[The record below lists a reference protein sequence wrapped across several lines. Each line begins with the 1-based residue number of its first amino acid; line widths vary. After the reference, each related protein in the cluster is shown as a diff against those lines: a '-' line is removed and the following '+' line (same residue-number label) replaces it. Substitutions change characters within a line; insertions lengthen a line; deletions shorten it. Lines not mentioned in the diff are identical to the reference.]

1 MTPRS
6 ELDRDKLDRYIQR
19 VTGSIAAG
27 LNCAISSL
35 GDKLGLYEALHE
47 LRSASSFELAE
58 RTGLNERWL
67 REWLRHQACMQQ
79 IEYDA
84 ETERFFLSP
93 EAVAVMIDTSHPAY
107 FGGGFESATASFD
120 SLPGLVNSFHTG
132 IGFSYDDHGPGC
144 ASGIE
149 RMSRYFNENTLVPQ
163 VLPLLDGVVEKL
175 KRGAMVA
182 DVGCGGGVATLAMA
196 ESFPNSEFVGYDI
209 SEHALT
215 RAREKLNTVDVSNIR
230 FVNPL
235 DEMLPSEPT
244 FDLITTFD
252 VIHDSAHPQPLLNAI
267 FQALKHDGTFLC
279 EDIRSYPR
287 FEQNL
292 QENPLA
298 GLLYGFSIMVCMSSS
313 MSTPDGAG
321 LGTLGFNEE
330 VAAEMMSIAG
340 FTRFNKLDYDNP
352 MNNYYEVRK

>member
-1 MTPRS
+1 MPPNS
-6 ELDRDKLDRYIQR
+6 EIDRDKLDQYIQR

-35 GDKLGLYEALHE
+35 GDKLGLYAALHE
-47 LRSASSFELAE
+47 LRIASSEELAQ

-79 IEYDA
+79 IEYDN
-84 ETERFFLSP
+84 ESDRFYLSP
-93 EAVAVMIDTSHPAY
+93 EAIAVMLDTSHPAY

-132 IGFSYDDHGPGC
+132 LGFSYDDHGPGC

-149 RMSRYFNENTLVPQ
+149 RTSRYFNENTLVPQ
-163 VLPLLDGVVEKL
+163 ILPLLDGVLEKL
-175 KRGAMVA
+175 NRGALVA

-196 ESFPNSEFVGYDI
+196 ASFPNSQFVGYDI

-215 RAREKLNTVDVSNIR
+215 RAREKLDTVDISNIR

-235 DEMLPSEPT
+235 DEMLPAEPT
-244 FDLITTFD
+244 YDLITTFD
-252 VIHDSAHPQPLLNAI
+252 VIHDSSHPQSLLDAI
-267 FQALKHDGTFLC
+267 YLALKDDGTFLC
-279 EDIRSYPR
+279 EDIRSFPS
-287 FEQNL
+287 FEKNL
-292 QENPLA
+292 QDNPLA

-321 LGTLGFNEE
+321 LGTLGFNEQ
-330 VAAEMMSIAG
+330 VAAQMTSAAG
-340 FTRFNKLDYDNP
+340 FTRFSKLDYDNP

>member
-1 MTPRS
+1 MTASS
-6 ELDRDKLDRYIQR
+6 ELDRDKLDQYVQR
-19 VTGSIAAG
+19 ITGGIAAG

-35 GDKLGLYEALHE
+35 GDKLGLYAALHE
-47 LRSASSFELAE
+47 LHSATSEELAE
-58 RTGLNERWL
+58 RSGLNERWL

-79 IEYDA
+79 IEYDPQ
-84 ETERFFLSP
+84 TDRFFLSP
-93 EAVAVMIDTSHPAY
+93 EAVAVMLDTSHPAY

-132 IGFSYDDHGPGC
+132 LGFSYDDHGPGC

-149 RMSRYFNENTLVPQ
+149 RMSRYFNENTLVPK
-163 VLPLLDGVVEKL
+163 VLPLLDGMLEKL
-175 KRGAMVA
+175 DRGALVA

-196 ESFPNSEFVGYDI
+196 ASFPNSQFIGYDI

-215 RAREKLNTVDVSNIR
+215 RAREKLNTLDLRNIR

-235 DEMLPSEPT
+235 NELMPAEPT

-252 VIHDSAHPQPLLNAI
+252 VIHDAAHPQTLLNVI
-267 FQALKHDGTFLC
+267 YKALKDDGTFLC
-279 EDIRSYPR
+279 EDIRSFPS
-287 FEQNL
+287 FQKNL
-292 QENPLA
+292 QEHPLA

-313 MSTPDGAG
+313 MSAPDGAG

-330 VAAEMMSIAG
+330 VAAEMTAAAG
-340 FTRFNKLDYDNP
+340 FTKFAKLDFDNP